1 VLKLAGLAAITV
13 LGAAPYASTHA
24 QAAYEIYFRTPS
36 RNIEC
41 SVFEPRRADIGTV
54 RCVVLSTKNRVGE
67 PLEWTLDFWRH
78 VEVFRTNQGV
88 VGTPVRTL
96 AYGQTLQLGWV
107 RCVSR
112 KAGLT
117 CLSRH
122 SHHGFTLSRQRHVT
136 F

>member
-13 LGAAPYASTHA
+13 LGAALYASTPA

-41 SVFEPRRADIGTV
+41 NVFEPRRADIGLV
-54 RCVVLSTKNRVGE
+54 QCVVLSTKNRDGE
-67 PLEWTLDFWRH
+67 PREWMLDSWRH
-78 VEVFRTNQGV
+78 VEVFRT
-88 VGTPVRTL
+88 
-96 AYGQTLQLGWV
+96 
-107 RCVSR
+107 
-112 KAGLT
+112 LT

-122 SHHGFTLSRQRHVT
+122 SRHGFTLSRQRQVT

>member
-1 VLKLAGLAAITV
+1 MV
-13 LGAAPYASTHA
+13 LGAALYASTPA
-24 QAAYEIYFRTPS
+24 EAAYEIYFRTPS
-36 RNIEC
+36 GNIEC
-41 SVFEPRRADIGTV
+41 SVFEPKRPDIGTV

-88 VGTPVRTL
+88 VGRPVRTL
-96 AYGQTLQLGWV
+96 EYGRTLQLGFV

-112 KAGLT
+112 RTGLT

-122 SHHGFTLSRQRHVT
+122 SGHGFTLSQQRQVT